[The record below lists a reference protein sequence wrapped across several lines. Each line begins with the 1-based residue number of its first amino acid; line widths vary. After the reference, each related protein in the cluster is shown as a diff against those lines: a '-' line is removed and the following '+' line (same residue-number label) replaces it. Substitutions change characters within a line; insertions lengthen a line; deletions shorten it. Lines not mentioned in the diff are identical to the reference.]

1 MRTSPPGAAAFHP
14 ADLWEPMHTPPI
26 PPNEEARL
34 EALYASEILDT
45 AADSLF
51 DNVAALAAMVCGTS
65 IGAITLIDRDRQWFK
80 AGHGT
85 DLAQTSMPRDQS
97 VCAHAIAQ
105 DEFFEVPD
113 IARDARFADN
123 PTLNGEMKIRF
134 YGGSQLTTAGGA
146 NLGMLC
152 VMDEQP
158 RQLTPAQQRA
168 LSQLSQV
175 VMALLATSQRN
186 RKLYFS
192 EALLSHRS
200 DELAS
205 ANSFLDSMLEH
216 IPSAVYIKDVRDL
229 RYVRINRAA
238 EHMMGMD
245 RADVVGK
252 SASELFGAEHGR
264 VLEEQD
270 RQVSVSNPA
279 FDALDQVISSRRG
292 ARVLHTRKVAVSD
305 AAGNLTHI
313 LGIAEDV
320 TRQKTLQQEV
330 LDLNAALQA
339 RARDLEATNKSLE
352 VFTAAATHDL
362 RSPLGVI
369 AGYAGLLQK
378 KYGALLDDKGRAFL
392 AVIAGRAKSMAQLIE
407 DLLAFSRLGHR
418 GIATAAVDMQALVGA
433 VLEELQAGGCPVTAV
448 RPGVLPPAHAD
459 AALLRQVWINLLSN
473 AIKYSSRA
481 DSPQV
486 DISGRIEGAEVIY
499 SVRDNGA
506 GFDMAHY
513 NKLFE
518 VFQRLHTDQEF
529 EGTGVGLPIVHRIV
543 TQHGGRVWAEGK
555 VGQGAVF
562 HFTLP
567 LGPPA
572 SPARALAA

>member
-1 MRTSPPGAAAFHP
+1 
-14 ADLWEPMHTPPI
+14 MHTPPI

-51 DNVAALAAMVCGTS
+51 DNVAALAAMVCGTAF
-65 IGAITLIDRDRQWFK
+65 GAITLIDRDRQWFK
-80 AGHGT
+80 AEHGMGIG
-85 DLAQTSMPRDQS
+85 QCNIPRDQS
-97 VCAHAIAQ
+97 LCAHAIAQ

-113 IARDARFADN
+113 VARDTRFADN
-123 PTLNGEMKIRF
+123 PTLNGEVKIRF
-134 YGGSQLTTAGGA
+134 YGGSQLTTASGA

-152 VMDEQP
+152 VMDDQP
-158 RQLTPAQQRA
+158 RQLTAAQQRA
-168 LSQLSQV
+168 LSQLSEV

-200 DELAS
+200 AELAS
-205 ANSFLDSMLEH
+205 ANLFLDSVIEH
-216 IPSAVYIKDVRDL
+216 IPSAVYIKEARDL

-245 RADVVGK
+245 RAEVVGK
-252 SASELFGAEHGR
+252 SASELFGPAQAR

-270 RQVSVSNPA
+270 RQVGVSNAA
-279 FDALDQVISSRRG
+279 FDAVDQVISSRRG
-292 ARVLHTRKVAVSD
+292 ARVLHTRKVAISD
-305 AAGNLTHI
+305 AAGGLTHI

-320 TRQKTLQQEV
+320 TRQKALQQEV
-330 LDLNAALQA
+330 LDLNMVLQA

-378 KYGALLDDKGRAFL
+378 KYGALLDDKGRSYL
-392 AVIAGRAKSMAQLIE
+392 SVIAGRAKSMAQLIS

-418 GIATAAVDMQALVGA
+418 GMSTAAVDMQALVGA

-459 AALLRQVWINLLSN
+459 AALLRQVWLNLLSN
-473 AIKYSSRA
+473 AIKYSSRSA
-481 DSPQV
+481 SPLV
-486 DISGRIEGAEVIY
+486 EVSGRVQGAEVIY

-513 NKLFE
+513 DKLFE

-543 TQHGGRVWAEGK
+543 TQHGGRVWAEGR

-562 HFTLP
+562 HFALP
-567 LGPPA
+567 LAPPPA
-572 SPARALAA
+572 PALAA